1 MSSLARIVALMEA
14 AVAEIAGLRADLVG
28 ARRER
33 PRGYGPADILTI
45 SEAAF
50 MCRVGREDF
59 RAWSLAQGLHRTV
72 AGRGPYVVAG
82 EVVAAME
89 RVEVPG
95 RVVRMAG
102 GRRAAPGLGG
112 LPRS

>member
-1 MSSLARIVALMEA
+1 MSTLPAIVALLTRIAEA
-14 AVAEIAGLRADLVG
+14 LEAPGDT
-28 ARRER
+28 RR
-33 PRGYGPADILTI
+33 RGYGPADILTI
-45 SEAAF
+45 SEAAY
-50 MCRVGREDF
+50 MCRVGREEF

-89 RVEVPG
+89 RVEAPG

-102 GRRAAPGLGG
+102 RGRAAPGLRG